1 MDPIVIVGTG
11 LAGYTL
17 ARELRKLDTSS
28 PLVLV
33 SADDGRFYSKPLL
46 SNALAKGKD
55 ADALATASAGEMAAQ
70 LQAEVRTHT
79 RVQALHPAERELSL
93 ADGQRLRYDR
103 LVLALGA
110 DPIRIPFAGDGADE
124 VLSVNDLADYACF
137 RTRLEGVRKV
147 MILGAGLIG
156 CEFANDLCQA
166 GYQVAVADLAE
177 QPLGRLLPPESGAA
191 LRDALAAAG
200 VAWHLGTGA
209 ERIDRAGD
217 GYRVTLANG
226 GMVETDL
233 VLSAIGLRPRIALA
247 QAAGLR
253 VGRGIVTDRL
263 LRSSDPHIHAL
274 GDCLEVEGLVLPYVM
289 PIMNGARALAR
300 TLAGTPTELVYP
312 AMPVVVKTPAHPV
325 VVAPPAVGAEGAWRS
340 EVDARGTAGY
350 FEGPNGQLLGFAL
363 TGERVADKQ
372 ALTRRLPP
380 VLAGASTRDAA

>member
-17 ARELRKLDTSS
+17 ARELRKLDTTS

-55 ADALATASAGEMAAQ
+55 ADALATASAAEMATQ
-70 LQAEVRTHT
+70 LQAVVRSHCP
-79 RVQALHPAERELSL
+79 VQAIHPARREVELEDGERL
-93 ADGQRLRYDR
+93 AYDR

-124 VLSVNDLADYACF
+124 VLSVNDLADYARF
-137 RTRLEGVRKV
+137 RARLEGVRKV

-166 GYQVAVADLAE
+166 GYQVAVADLAD

-191 LRDALAAAG
+191 LRAGLAAAG
-200 VAWHLGTGA
+200 VEWHLGTGA

-217 GYRVTLANG
+217 GYRVTLASG
-226 GMVETDL
+226 GMVEADL

-247 QAAGLR
+247 QAAGLQ

-263 LRSSDPHIHAL
+263 LRSSDPHIHVL

-325 VVAPPAVGAEGAWRS
+325 VVAPPAVGAEGAWRT

-350 FEGPNGQLLGFAL
+350 FEDPNGQLLGFAL

-380 VLAGASTRDAA
+380 VLAGAGTRDAA

>member
-1 MDPIVIVGTG
+1 MDPIVIIGTG

-17 ARELRKLDTSS
+17 ARELRKLDSTS
-28 PLVLV
+28 PLVLI

-55 ADALATASAGEMAAQ
+55 ADALATASAGDMAAQ

-110 DPIRIPFAGDGADE
+110 DPIRIPFQGDGADAA
-124 VLSVNDLADYACF
+124 LSVNDLADYARF
-137 RTRLEGVRKV
+137 RAQLARVKRV

-166 GYQVAVADLAE
+166 GYQVAVADLAD

-191 LRDALAAAG
+191 LRAGLAAVG
-200 VAWHLGTGA
+200 VEWHLSTGA
-209 ERIDRAGD
+209 ERIDRVGG

-226 GMVETDL
+226 GTVETDL
-233 VLSAIGLRPRIALA
+233 VLSAIGLRPRLALA
-247 QAAGLR
+247 QAAGLQ

-263 LRSSDPHIHAL
+263 LRSSDPHIHVL

-325 VVAPPAVGAEGAWRS
+325 VVSAPPPASEGAWRT
-340 EVDARGTAGY
+340 ELDAGGTAGY
-350 FEGPNGQLLGFAL
+350 FEGPARELLGFAL
-363 TGERVADKQ
+363 TGARVAERQ
-372 ALTRRLPP
+372 ALTKQLPP
-380 VLAGASTRDAA
+380 VLASTGTRDAA